1 MYNPTFKTNKGHKAM
16 DMILSAICMVMCGR
30 VPKNVVVFNTNNL
43 ASAIKLVNAPRGI
56 EVTDRIAIEKTAPTA
71 ENPKGGE

>member
-1 MYNPTFKTNKGHKAM
+1 
-16 DMILSAICMVMCGR
+16 MVMCGR
-30 VPKNVVVFNTNNL
+30 VPKNVVVFSTNNL

-56 EVTDRIAIEKTAPTA
+56 ELADRIAIEKMAPTA